1 MPFNVQIKMTRR
13 QVYLEK
19 FFENISEKGLISR
32 IYTKLKQLNKD
43 KISNPIKNNGP
54 IIWTYTSELYTYT
67 HTHVHA
73 YILNKHSIS
82 IHKKNVN

>member
-43 KISNPIKNNGP
+43 KINNPIKNNGP
-54 IIWTYTSELYTYT
+54 II
-67 HTHVHA
+67 
-73 YILNKHSIS
+73 
-82 IHKKNVN
+82 